1 MERGGEGVREEGV
14 REWSDTTLMATRGRK
29 IRTRGK
35 RRKRRR
41 GRRTE
46 KDKEAPLS
54 LIPSLLLTFF
64 SSRRFRR
71 DSFPSVR
78 SP

>member
-1 MERGGEGVREEGV
+1 MREEGV
-14 REWSDTTLMATRGRK
+14 REWSDTTLMATRGRT

-54 LIPSLLLTFF
+54 LPLSLIPSLLLTFF
-64 SSRRFRR
+64 SSRRFSR